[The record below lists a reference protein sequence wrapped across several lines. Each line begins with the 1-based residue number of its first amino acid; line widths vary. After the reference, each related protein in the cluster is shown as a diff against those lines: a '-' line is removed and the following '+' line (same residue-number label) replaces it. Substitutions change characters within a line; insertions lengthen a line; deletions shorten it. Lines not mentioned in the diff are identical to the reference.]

1 MTDPGPCPTGAG
13 KPEYREAGNV
23 RCGREQGEVG
33 GDLELAVDASA
44 AAAVAAAHEVADLPL
59 DFRAGGLV
67 SAFQAGSCWRV
78 RAAARRAS
86 CGPMVIV
93 AVVHCAAS
101 GQRSSPAGRA
111 EPCAA
116 RD

>member
-1 MTDPGPCPTGAG
+1 MSPTATDTQVKLTINGT
-13 KPEYREAGNV
+13 
-23 RCGREQGEVG
+23 
-33 GDLELAVDASA
+33 
-44 AAAVAAAHEVADLPL
+44 
-59 DFRAGGLV
+59 LV
-67 SAFQAGSCWRV
+67 SATRGETV
-78 RAAARRAS
+78 LAAARRAS